1 MLTNLQL
8 VEYALNAWREGW
20 VYWYGTYGLKCT
32 ESLYK
37 RKKAQYP
44 AHYTA
49 SRASGYRKDIAGG
62 RFAVDCVGL
71 IKGAA
76 WSNAGEREPVYASNG
91 CPDLSADGLFA
102 YCKKKGCEN
111 GGIAALPDVPG
122 LLLHK
127 KGHVGVTIGGGYA
140 IEAQGFSSDVV
151 RTRIASRGWT
161 DWARLPFLRY
171 VSGSAS
177 EEARELGDRELSK
190 GCAGA
195 DVIELQ
201 RALKTL
207 GFELGSF
214 GDGKDGVDGE
224 FGLTTQAAVTAFQQR
239 VGLAADGVFG
249 EEEYEAL
256 KVALTNGLPD
266 SGALDDD
273 SPPDGSGSETDGDEE
288 ETPSDDGGTDR
299 PMLVLATG
307 NVNVRTGPSTSNSVL
322 QVLKKG
328 RTLPYEGESRNGWHR
343 VLVKDQPAWVS
354 GKYAELIEAP
364 AAGQYKGLAI
374 DVSQYQEN
382 IDWALT
388 ANAIDFAILR
398 GSVGVHAD
406 AKIARNVA
414 GCVKNSVP
422 FGVYHYMKGKT
433 VEEAKA
439 EARLLYSLCKDSP
452 ALYYVA
458 DVESYGGDEPNVRAL
473 VSAFVAELKR
483 LGVKKV
489 GLYIARHRFKQYNL
503 DTAEVE
509 FVWIPRY
516 GSNSGVPE
524 KEPAYSCDLHQYAS
538 RGKVAGISGNVDVNR
553 VTGKGRSVAWFRGEE
568 A

>member
-1 MLTNLQL
+1 MASLT
-8 VEYALNAWREGW
+8 
-20 VYWYGTYGLKCT
+20 
-32 ESLYK
+32 
-37 RKKAQYP
+37 
-44 AHYTA
+44 
-49 SRASGYRKDIAGG
+49 
-62 RFAVDCVGL
+62 
-71 IKGAA
+71 
-76 WSNAGEREPVYASNG
+76 
-91 CPDLSADGLFA
+91 
-102 YCKKKGCEN
+102 
-111 GGIAALPDVPG
+111 DVPG

-140 IEAQGFSSDVV
+140 VEAQGFSSDVV
-151 RTRIASRGWT
+151 RTRIATRGWT
-161 DWARLPFLRY
+161 GWARLPFIRY
-171 VSGSAS
+171 VEGSIS
-177 EEARELGDRELSK
+177 EDARELGDRELWK

-207 GFELGSF
+207 GFDLGSF

-224 FGLTTQAAVTAFQQR
+224 FGLTTQAAVMVFQR
-239 VGLAADGVFG
+239 RIGLAADGVFG

-256 KVALTNGLPD
+256 KVALENGLPD

-273 SPPDGSGSETDGDEE
+273 SPPDGSCSDADCDDEDDAPGE
-288 ETPSDDGGTDR
+288 DGGTDR
-299 PMLVLATG
+299 PLLVRATG
-307 NVNVRTGPSTSNSVL
+307 DVNVRTGPSTGDSVL

-343 VLVKDQPAWVS
+343 VLAKDQRAWVS
-354 GKYAELIEAP
+354 GKYAELVEAP
-364 AAGQYKGLAI
+364 VFRQYKGLAI
-374 DVSQYQEN
+374 DVSQYQGN

-398 GSVGVHAD
+398 GGVGVHTD
-406 AKIARNVA
+406 AKIARNIT

-439 EARLLYSLCKDSP
+439 EAQLLYSVCKDSP

-458 DVESYGGDEPNVRAL
+458 DVESYGGDVPNVRAL
-473 VSAFVAELKR
+473 VAAFVAELKR

-489 GLYIARHRFKQYNL
+489 GLYIAHHRFKQYNL

-516 GSNSGVPE
+516 GSNSGAPE
-524 KEPAYSCDLHQYAS
+524 KEPAYPCDLHQYAS